1 MLLSLFFL
9 STAANACRHHVN
21 SFLKKN
27 YKTLDEAED
36 DLGVN
41 YFSAGLEEDA
51 SCNTAQSSPENA
63 PSTPAASHEFPTPLS
78 PVFSHSPYHN
88 ASEQTCYGDV
98 ISNLIKLL

>member
-21 SFLKKN
+21 SFLKKK

-78 PVFSHSPYHN
+78 PVFSHSPY
-88 ASEQTCYGDV
+88 QCQRTDLLWRCYFQP
-98 ISNLIKLL
+98 N